1 MIGRSNLYWNGRIM
15 SSGSPFGLQIAQN
28 SYQRESAAEQRYK
41 YNGKELQPELG
52 LNWTDY
58 GARMYQADL
67 GRWAVVDSRS
77 HNYMMYSSYGY
88 VANNPINNID
98 YNGDF
103 ILPKEF
109 LNRFER
115 VAQYLANDIQGILN
129 NKKIVNAL
137 KKHGRFTDKQL
148 QTAFTWGQ
156 GPVITPG
163 EFADPKILGLTGGIP
178 GDISLSV
185 NIDLFEAL
193 EKAEG
198 KDKDYLLFLTAVT
211 ILHEFV
217 HYGYI
222 ENRLDNDA
230 IEEGYDF
237 EREVYGQVINRSNYK
252 QALDDWLKK
261 HNEQKKKEEEEAN
274 RKGKA
279 VNKLISNLGS
289 LEEGTYKWNGTDFV
303 KVD

>member
-1 MIGRSNLYWNGRIM
+1 MNLKPSHIPVDHYY
-15 SSGSPFGLQIAQN
+15 PFGLSFNQQT
-28 SYQRESAAEQRYK
+28 RENTQPQRYL
-41 YNGKELQPELG
+41 YNGKELQTDLD
-52 LNWTDY
+52 LNWMDY
-58 GARMYQADL
+58 GARMYDASI
-67 GRWAVVDSRS
+67 GRWGVIDSRS
-77 HNYMMYSSYGY
+77 RNYMRYSPYGY
-88 VANNPINNID
+88 VASNPINNID

-109 LNRFER
+109 LQRFER
-115 VAQYLANDIQGILN
+115 IAQYLANDIQSLLG

-137 KKHGRFTDKQL
+137 KKHGGFTDKQL

-163 EFADPKILGLTGGIP
+163 EFADPDILGLTGGVP
-178 GDISLSV
+178 GDISLAV
-185 NIDLFEAL
+185 DMDLFEAL

-198 KDKDYLLFLTAVT
+198 ADRDQILFLTAVT

-222 ENRLDNDA
+222 DNELDNGA

-237 EREVYGQVINRSNYK
+237 ERDVYGQVINRSSSK
-252 QALDDWLKK
+252 KVIRDWLKK
-261 HNEQKKKEEEEAN
+261 YNEKKEEADK
-274 RKGKA
+274 KGKA
-279 VNKLISNLGS
+279 ANKLIKTFGS

-303 KVD
+303 KVE